1 MLKLDIIIFTAI
13 ALMIGCVV
21 YVFADE
27 YRQVHYG
34 DPNYANLV
42 DQCYSLKI
50 GPPDP
55 DEFRQLRRTL
65 ANATLNHPSTRAP
78 LEAVGLGLGMPDYK
92 SGSQAAFSVNGLT
105 RAKRAQICQ
114 IIESNV
120 PRPEGLEAGQPS

>member
-1 MLKLDIIIFTAI
+1 MLKLDLIIFTAL
-13 ALMIGCVV
+13 ALMLGCVV

-42 DQCYSLKI
+42 DQCFSLKI
-50 GPPDP
+50 GPPDS
-55 DEFRQLRRTL
+55 DGFRQLRRTL
-65 ANATLNHPSTRAP
+65 TNATLNHPGTRAP
-78 LEAVGLGLGMPDYK
+78 LEALGLGLGMPDYT
-92 SGSQAAFSVNGLT
+92 SGNMASFFTNGLT
-105 RAKRAQICQ
+105 RTQRAQICH